1 MRSKSQTAWEMAAR
15 CATLAQEADDPQERE
30 HYARLRDAWI
40 TLAKRCEPFNIPDV
54 TDSEIDGP
62 IPASFAQTRT
72 PPDGEKGRGPH
83 RTAGWMMRA
92 NIVAKYPFEMSRR
105 FSAIQP
111 ILRTGDYSRTRCGNR
126 KTPLDARLERDCIVE
141 GQELG
146 SNILRDVSG
155 ACGIIRAVKAYHLH
169 RRARAQETDGR

>member
-1 MRSKSQTAWEMAAR
+1 M
-15 CATLAQEADDPQERE
+15 
-30 HYARLRDAWI
+30 H
-40 TLAKRCEPFNIPDV
+40 
-54 TDSEIDGP
+54 
-62 IPASFAQTRT
+62 
-72 PPDGEKGRGPH
+72 
-83 RTAGWMMRA
+83 A

-146 SNILRDVSG
+146 SNILWDVSG
-155 ACGIIRAVKAYHLH
+155 ACGIIRAVKTYLLH
-169 RRARAQETDGR
+169 RAAAALNRP